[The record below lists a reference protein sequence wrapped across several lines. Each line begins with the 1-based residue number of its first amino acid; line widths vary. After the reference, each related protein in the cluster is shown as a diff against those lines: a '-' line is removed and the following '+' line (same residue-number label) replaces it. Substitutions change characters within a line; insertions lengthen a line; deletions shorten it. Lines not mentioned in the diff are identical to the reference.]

1 MTNYAY
7 LFLCHICICSS
18 LTVFFFFFFI
28 IVFRLI
34 LSCTFVLYL
43 NKVMFIIYL
52 CSFTIFNLCNLT
64 NLVVKTKNFVFS
76 LDVVE
81 SELSVFLHCLK
92 LYPFNIVGTCSCK
105 WSYDQIEWNFLASYI
120 GSSHNFNKFSNS
132 FIWGHTCD
140 SMLVIS
146 VCRLLTFVIKEFSLQ
161 VNVRLLN
168 IGS

>member
-18 LTVFFFFFFI
+18 LTVFFI

-34 LSCTFVLYL
+34 LSFIFVLYL
-43 NKVMFIIYL
+43 NKVSIVVVMFIMTRYL
-52 CSFTIFNLCNLT
+52 DSFTIFNLCDLT

-76 LDVVE
+76 FDVVE

-120 GSSHNFNKFSNS
+120 
-132 FIWGHTCD
+132 
-140 SMLVIS
+140 M
-146 VCRLLTFVIKEFSLQ
+146 
-161 VNVRLLN
+161 
-168 IGS
+168 

>member
-18 LTVFFFFFFI
+18 LTVFFI

-34 LSCTFVLYL
+34 LSFIFVLYL
-43 NKVMFIIYL
+43 NKVSIMLIVVIVIVMFIMTRYL
-52 CSFTIFNLCNLT
+52 VSFTIFNLCHLT

-76 LDVVE
+76 FDVVE

-120 GSSHNFNKFSNS
+120 
-132 FIWGHTCD
+132 
-140 SMLVIS
+140 M
-146 VCRLLTFVIKEFSLQ
+146 
-161 VNVRLLN
+161 
-168 IGS
+168 

>member
-18 LTVFFFFFFI
+18 LTVFFI

-34 LSCTFVLYL
+34 LSFIFVLYL
-43 NKVMFIIYL
+43 NKVSVMLIVVIVMFIMTRYL
-52 CSFTIFNLCNLT
+52 VSFTIFNLCDLT

-76 LDVVE
+76 FDVVE

-120 GSSHNFNKFSNS
+120 
-132 FIWGHTCD
+132 
-140 SMLVIS
+140 M
-146 VCRLLTFVIKEFSLQ
+146 
-161 VNVRLLN
+161 
-168 IGS
+168 

>member
-18 LTVFFFFFFI
+18 LTVFFI

-34 LSCTFVLYL
+34 LSFIFVLYL
-43 NKVMFIIYL
+43 NKVLIVVMILYL
-52 CSFTIFNLCNLT
+52 VSFTIFNLFYLT

-76 LDVVE
+76 FDVVE

-120 GSSHNFNKFSNS
+120 MWSHNFNEFSNS

-146 VCRLLTFVIKEFSLQ
+146 ECRLLTFVIKEFSLKIS
-161 VNVRLLN
+161 VRLLN

>member
-18 LTVFFFFFFI
+18 LTVFFI

-34 LSCTFVLYL
+34 LSFIFVLYL
-43 NKVMFIIYL
+43 NKVSIIVIVMFIVTGYL
-52 CSFTIFNLCNLT
+52 HSFTIFNFSDLT

-76 LDVVE
+76 FDVVE

-120 GSSHNFNKFSNS
+120 
-132 FIWGHTCD
+132 
-140 SMLVIS
+140 M
-146 VCRLLTFVIKEFSLQ
+146 
-161 VNVRLLN
+161 
-168 IGS
+168 

>member
-18 LTVFFFFFFI
+18 LTVFFI

-34 LSCTFVLYL
+34 LSFIFVLYL
-43 NKVMFIIYL
+43 NKVSIMLIVVMFIMTRYL
-52 CSFTIFNLCNLT
+52 VSFTIFNLCDLT

-76 LDVVE
+76 FDVVE

-120 GSSHNFNKFSNS
+120 
-132 FIWGHTCD
+132 
-140 SMLVIS
+140 M
-146 VCRLLTFVIKEFSLQ
+146 
-161 VNVRLLN
+161 
-168 IGS
+168 